1 MLFILLKIL
10 MKQSGIISKQLSLI
24 QKNLKVFII
33 WVMLNV
39 LEMIIK
45 QQLVLMKVH

>member
-1 MLFILLKIL
+1 